1 MKNISKIFI
10 GIAIV
15 FLTGC
20 LDYVQ
25 EVTLYTDGSGKMHID
40 YWMKLPDEESRI
52 VANKIGIFEPDSI
65 RNEFSSKYTKI
76 ENVEVYTDSTDSTT
90 HGIVDFTFNR
100 IDSLNKTKAFSDA
113 NFSFRKN
120 SSGIVEFSQFI
131 PPLATGFGIDA
142 TKYRVVYK
150 YTFPGSVLNH
160 NANHQD
166 DRTLIWDYSLAEI
179 GGGKTISVT
188 FRPYKLKETP
198 DWIYM
203 LTGTV
208 LAIVIFFLFRKKKD

>member
-1 MKNISKIFI
+1 MKIISKIYL
-10 GIAIV
+10 GIA
-15 FLTGC
+15 FLLLSGC

-25 EVTLYTDGSGKMHID
+25 QVTLYPDGSGKMHID
-40 YWMKLPDEESRI
+40 YWMKLPDEDSRN
-52 VANKIGIFEPDSI
+52 VAEKIGIFNPDSI
-65 RNEFSSKYTKI
+65 RSEFSSNYSNI

-90 HGIVDFTFNR
+90 HGIVDFTFER

-113 NFSFRKN
+113 NFSFRKG
-120 SSGIVEFSQFI
+120 SSGIVEFGQFI
-131 PPLATGFGIDA
+131 PPSATGFGIDA

-150 YTFPGSVLNH
+150 YKFSGSVISN
-160 NANHQD
+160 NANGEED
-166 DRTLIWDYSLAEI
+166 NTLIWNYTLAEI
-179 GGGKTISVT
+179 GGGKNISVT